1 MTLFTCFNFQ
11 PDRRSLKGSKGQI
24 CFFNRRENTNYFK
37 WQKFQRQHVPYGQRN
52 KSVHGDPNVGRI
64 VQGSKVKIVLYMT
77 KIINNVRFCSGLL
90 HLVWIEV
97 QNKKVN
103 DVNSVKGRQKVIW
116 VNDLFSI
123 DWKLMTT
130 SNSKFDIVNMFYMVR
145 DLKRVNGD
153 SGIRPTV
160 EGSKVNGH
168 FLNYSRLGR
177 VLRTHYCS
185 TSSFFT

>member
-24 CFFNRRENTNYFK
+24 RFFNRRENTNYFK

-103 DVNSVKGRQKVIW
+103 DVNPVKGRQKVIW

-123 DWKLMTT
+123 D
-130 SNSKFDIVNMFYMVR
+130 
-145 DLKRVNGD
+145 
-153 SGIRPTV
+153 
-160 EGSKVNGH
+160 
-168 FLNYSRLGR
+168 
-177 VLRTHYCS
+177 
-185 TSSFFT
+185 